1 MEHKFKVGDVVISK
15 KGVYPLKVKFVP
27 EASYQSWE
35 LRYLHNNKVNYVE
48 QWTIDENYSLY
59 ETSETMTTQTL
70 YSFTI
75 DGENRCRYGTHIGTN
90 SQNQYLIEEKG
101 TGAIHILDKSK
112 LEEVL
117 PYTFAAKLS
126 GSEQHYIGTP
136 GSLKVGDILLC
147 TAGNMP
153 TVAVVSAVDTK
164 NKGARKF
171 KGAKIV
177 TEAI

>member
-1 MEHKFKVGDVVISK
+1 MAHKFKVGDIVISK
-15 KGVYPLKVKFVP
+15 KGIYPLKVQFVP

-48 QWTIDENYSLY
+48 QWNIDENYSLY
-59 ETSETMTTQTL
+59 ETSETMTTETL
-70 YSFTI
+70 YSFDLNGVTTF
-75 DGENRCRYGTHIGTN
+75 GTHIGTN
-90 SQNQYLIEEKG
+90 SQNQYIIEEKG

-153 TVAVVSAVDTK
+153 TVAIVSAVDTK

-177 TEAI
+177 TETI

>member
-1 MEHKFKVGDVVISK
+1 MAHKFKVGDIVISK
-15 KGVYPLKVKFVP
+15 KGIYPLKVQFVP
-27 EASYQSWE
+27 EASYQAWE
-35 LRYLHNNKVNYVE
+35 LRYLHNNKFNYVE
-48 QWTIDENYSLY
+48 QWNIDENYS
-59 ETSETMTTQTL
+59 
-70 YSFTI
+70 
-75 DGENRCRYGTHIGTN
+75 GTHIGTN
-90 SQNQYLIEEKG
+90 SQNQYIIEEKG
-101 TGAIHILDKSK
+101 TGAIHILDKNK

-153 TVAVVSAVDTK
+153 TVAIVSAVDTK

-171 KGAKIV
+171 KGSKIV